1 MCLYAPSFKKVMHSF
16 LALSIFDPK
25 KTTQISLSL
34 SIKNVDFSSKQ
45 VHEIINKKT
54 KSPSFFPFNK
64 SNCKMLKFYYV
75 NHFFSMIF
83 FLFDP
88 TLESYFTSKGKNY
101 IKLNF
106 YCQFRFKKLN
116 QFLKIDFHSH
126 IKQKLKKSFIGRQRY
141 YLKWKWR
148 SCKKL

>member
-1 MCLYAPSFKKVMHSF
+1 
-16 LALSIFDPK
+16 
-25 KTTQISLSL
+25 
-34 SIKNVDFSSKQ
+34 
-45 VHEIINKKT
+45 
-54 KSPSFFPFNK
+54 
-64 SNCKMLKFYYV
+64 V

-148 SCKKL
+148 SCKKLWAFLSFSQSFDLEKKSCEMEFAWKFQMIINERWISNLKHFVFRTINLKYIFLISAKSIKVIFNKF